1 MPEACWAPPHTLP
14 QSGGRST
21 HQSSSTTRTSTKN
34 VFLLTRFLN
43 VSANGENFSYV
54 EDALRKA
61 PCSGAGARGVSG
73 GLPSPSPRLLCRRCG
88 REAAAAGTQGTG
100 RHGTRAGGSAAKRD
114 SAQGPDSSQPPPLL
128 PAELSPPHRPGLPGS
143 VQPGVPVGL
152 PETPRA
158 ASLSSGRERW
168 SQTTCPN
175 PDLGNVCGPW
185 GLSPLLACSHHLPTL
200 QALEE
205 RLLWPHAALRHPPP
219 PAPPGVTV
227 SAVLLCSPST
237 PPPASS
243 LTPSCLLPRD
253 PGVLRKE
260 PPAGV

>member
-1 MPEACWAPPHTLP
+1 MPEACWAPPHMLP

-158 ASLSSGRERW
+158 ASLSSGRKRW

-175 PDLGNVCGPW
+175 PRPRERVRPMGSLSSPGVFPPSPHTSGTRGTPALAPRSPATPATSCSSW
-185 GLSPLLACSHHLPTL
+185 GHSFCRPPVLTID
-200 QALEE
+200 
-205 RLLWPHAALRHPPP
+205 PPP
-219 PAPPGVTV
+219 RLFSDSILPA
-227 SAVLLCSPST
+227 
-237 PPPASS
+237 AS
-243 LTPSCLLPRD
+243 
-253 PGVLRKE
+253 
-260 PPAGV
+260 